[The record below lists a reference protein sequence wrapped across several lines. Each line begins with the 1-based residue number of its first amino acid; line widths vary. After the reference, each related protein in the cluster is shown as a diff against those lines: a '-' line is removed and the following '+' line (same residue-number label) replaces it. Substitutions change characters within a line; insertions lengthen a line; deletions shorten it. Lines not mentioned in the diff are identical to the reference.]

1 MINIISEL
9 VTWAN
14 SNLTNY
20 ATVLVDELSVNPDS
34 ICFRT
39 EPGDSSQQRDM
50 SGSLYGDYQFA
61 IYCKTEDKELA
72 INQLTY
78 YIAELDL
85 EQFNLTERTQIKC
98 EPLTEPHYV
107 SKADNG
113 ELIYTAS
120 FHLEYY
126 QGV

>member
-1 MINIISEL
+1 MTNIISEL
-9 VTWAN
+9 VTWVNA
-14 SNLTNY
+14 NLTNY
-20 ATVLVDELSVNPDS
+20 STVLVDELSESYGS

-39 EPGDSSQQRDM
+39 EPGDSSQMRDLL
-50 SGSLYGDYQFA
+50 GNLYGDYQFA
-61 IYCKTEDKELA
+61 VYCKSESKEEA
-72 INQLTY
+72 INQITY
-78 YIAELDL
+78 YIGSLDL
-85 EQFNLTERTQIKC
+85 NQFPLTDRIEITC

-120 FHLEYY
+120 FHIEYY